1 MVVQP
6 RTDLLSWERE
16 VWEDGYLC
24 VAGVD
29 EVGRGALAGPLVA
42 AAVILPQTVTAP
54 SASESGW
61 SAVRDSKT
69 LSHIRRLF
77 LAEWIL
83 EQGAVASIAEVSC
96 TELDTIGVAAAN
108 RMAMERA
115 VFGLVVDADML
126 LIDAM
131 TIDLDAPQI
140 GIIDG
145 DAQSLSIAAASIIA
159 KVHRDGLMVDLDQIY
174 PAYGFARHKGYGVPA
189 HLAALANH
197 GPCIHH
203 RHSFGPVRL
212 AAIKHGNNQALN

>member
-6 RTDLLSWERE
+6 KTDLLAWERQ
-16 VWEDGYLC
+16 VWEGGYLR

-42 AAVILPQTVTAP
+42 AAVILPQSVTAP
-54 SASESGW
+54 GTSESGW

-69 LSHIRRLF
+69 LVHARRSF
-77 LAEWIL
+77 LAEWIR
-83 EQGAVASIAEVSC
+83 EQGATVSIAEVSC

-108 RMAMERA
+108 RLAMERA
-115 VFGLVVDADML
+115 VLGLAAEPDML

-131 TIDLDAPQI
+131 TIDLDIPQI

-159 KVHRDGLMVDLDQIY
+159 KIHRDRLMVDLDRVH

-189 HLAALANH
+189 HLAALASH
-197 GPCIHH
+197 GPCTHH

-212 AAIKHGNNQALN
+212 AASTHGNDQALN